1 MSFRRLQSE
10 IAINFKTR
18 KLTVQCATECFVENY
33 VQYNPRK
40 QTKYELMN
48 YIHNHPFDSFEKTVD
63 HSLMVWKIDEIDD
76 KVIVKIPD
84 CFKQLQPKLVWK
96 VEPIDKEKCGK
107 EETKEKEQG
116 FWLWLQKAI
125 QEEQQEKEQESPL
138 FHVGDFKT
146 SVKDVSHGRWILCDG
161 SYYLCSKYPELFSV
175 IGYRYGDFRS
185 LVNFRV
191 PNLQKRQPLKRGRDF
206 IYSGRFF
213 NF

>member
-18 KLTVQCATECFVENY
+18 KLTVECATECFVENY
-33 VQYNPRK
+33 VQYNPLRNTRK
-40 QTKYELMN
+40 LMN
-48 YIHNHPFDSFEKTVD
+48 YISNHPFDSFEKTVD

-84 CFKQLQPKLVWK
+84 CFKQRQPKLVWK
-96 VEPIDKEKCGK
+96 VEPIDKEECGK
-107 EETKEKEQG
+107 KETKEKEQ
-116 FWLWLQKAI
+116 
-125 QEEQQEKEQESPL
+125 EEEQESPL
-138 FHVGDFKT
+138 YYEGDFKT
-146 SVKDVSHGRWILCDG
+146 SAKKVSHGRWILCDG

>member
-18 KLTVQCATECFVENY
+18 KLTVECATECFVENY
-33 VQYNPRK
+33 VQYNPLRNTRK
-40 QTKYELMN
+40 LMN
-48 YIHNHPFDSFEKTVD
+48 YIVNHPFDSFEKTVD
-63 HSLMVWKIDEIDD
+63 HSLMVWKI
-76 KVIVKIPD
+76 
-84 CFKQLQPKLVWK
+84 
-96 VEPIDKEKCGK
+96 EPIDKEECGK
-107 EETKEKEQG
+107 KETKEKEQEEE
-116 FWLWLQKAI
+116 
-125 QEEQQEKEQESPL
+125 QEEEQESPL
-138 FHVGDFKT
+138 YYVGDFKT
-146 SVKDVSHGRWILCDG
+146 SAKKVSHGRWILCDG